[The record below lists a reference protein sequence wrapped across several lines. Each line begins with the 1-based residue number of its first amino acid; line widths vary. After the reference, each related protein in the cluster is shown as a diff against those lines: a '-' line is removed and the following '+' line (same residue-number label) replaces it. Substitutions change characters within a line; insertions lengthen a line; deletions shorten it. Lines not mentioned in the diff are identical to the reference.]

1 MANTTKGLSVEER
14 LDILERLVQG
24 YITQQSSINSCTST
38 DMESFRSNEANQADI
53 ISKNESD
60 IYYIAMESGIDLD

>member
-24 YITQQSSINSCTST
+24 YITQQSSINSCTNA

-60 IYYIAMESGIDLD
+60 IYYIAMEAGIDLD